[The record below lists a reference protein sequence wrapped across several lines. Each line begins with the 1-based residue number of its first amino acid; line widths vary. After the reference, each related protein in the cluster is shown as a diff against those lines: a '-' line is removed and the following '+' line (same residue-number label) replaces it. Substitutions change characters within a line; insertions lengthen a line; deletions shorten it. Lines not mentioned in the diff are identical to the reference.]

1 MSKPTGVL
9 KLPDQQF
16 DIHLA
21 EREDADLICQ
31 MLIEAAEW
39 MISQGIYQWTPEQF
53 TKEEI
58 LSYFEYRE
66 IYIVYAQ
73 TQPAA
78 MFTLQQSDP
87 DYWGMRNSRGYNYL
101 HRLTVRRAYSSGGLG
116 ARIVEWASN
125 RTRENGGKGL
135 RLDCL
140 AQNLKLN
147 SFYQRLGFRYMGTAL
162 KNGREY
168 NLYEQWE
175 FRAPVRDPD
184 LVDFVYFNDRDFHLL
199 QRWSAS
205 EAFQLQWAGGNWS
218 YPLTEEDMRTYM
230 EGANLPWKSDKLI
243 FKVIHRDSGESIGHI
258 SLSQIDRR
266 NRSARISRV
275 ILGDPDYRGRGIGKA
290 MIVEMLRIGF
300 QALNLHRITLGVFD
314 FNKPAIQLYLS
325 AGFRKE
331 GLMREKTLYRNEYW
345 SMLEMSMLRR
355 EWEELYQEEP

>member
-1 MSKPTGVL
+1 MSYPIGMLT
-9 KLPDQQF
+9 LPDQQLE
-16 DIHLA
+16 IHLA
-21 EREDADLICQ
+21 DQEDTNLICQ

-39 MISQGIYQWTPEQF
+39 MISQGINQWNPEQF
-53 TKEEI
+53 TRDEI

-66 IYIVYAQ
+66 IYLIYAN
-73 TQPAA
+73 TEPAA

-87 DYWGMRNSRGYNYL
+87 DYWGMRNSKGYNYL
-101 HRLTVRRAYSSGGLG
+101 HRLTVRRNFSNAGLG
-116 ARIVEWASN
+116 AYIVEWAAE
-125 RTRENGGKGL
+125 RTRESGRKGL

-175 FRAPVRDPD
+175 LPEGSQDHDP
-184 LVDFVYFNDRDFHLL
+184 VDFVYFNEKDFHLL
-199 QRWSAS
+199 QSWSAS
-205 EAFQLQWAGGNWS
+205 EAFQLQWAGGRWS
-218 YPLTEEDMRTYM
+218 YPLTEEDMRAYI
-230 EGANLPWKSDKLI
+230 EDANFPWKSDRLI
-243 FKVIHRDSGESIGHI
+243 FKVIHRLSREIIGHI
-258 SLSQIDRR
+258 SLTQIDRK

-275 ILGDPDYRGRGIGKA
+275 ILGDPTFRGRGIGKA

-314 FNKPAIQLYLS
+314 FNRPAIQVYLS
-325 AGFRKE
+325 TGFKKE

-345 SMLEMSMLRR
+345 SMIEMSMLRN
-355 EWEELYQEEP
+355 EWEELYGEDR